1 MQEEQRNYSE
11 PRNCGC
17 GCGCNGGGLGS
28 LFGGCG
34 CGGNSEILFFLII
47 FLLLFTNCGCCNN

>member
-1 MQEEQRNYSE
+1 MQEEQRIYNE

-17 GCGCNGGGLGS
+17 NSGCGGGLGS

-34 CGGNSEILFFLII
+34 CGRK
-47 FLLLFTNCGCCNN
+47 